1 MTFNA
6 GRKNS
11 KRSTLGVATD
21 GMSVGHKRSSVLKTF
36 ALSYRPVFTLL
47 LTISLIPLTAMGEG
61 TSMIQAAPSSTP
73 PPLDADALPDAP
85 PSSDTT
91 IVRKADPKREKRL
104 QLFIGIESQE
114 PVPYLPPDAKFKGDF
129 KKVTKLAVD
138 RERSVLRFQPTAD
151 GIATLTIEDG
161 KDVKLYEF
169 RLIVGKS
176 TLTKTAQEIQ
186 TLLAD
191 VEGITIKI
199 INNRVVVDGQ
209 VLSPRDMNRIITV
222 ISQYGDSLASSLVT
236 LSPIAQRKIA
246 QAIWNDINIQE
257 ITVRAV
263 NDKFILEGQAA
274 DEKEKEKAFNIAEL
288 YVPDIIKEVGE
299 KDGTIVKIKK
309 SYVLNLITVKASA
322 PKDPGKIIQ
331 LVIHYVELNKNYE
344 KSFKFQFTPTLSDQS
359 QVSFSNTSSTA
370 GGVVSSITGIV
381 SNLLPK
387 LNWAKTHGHAR
398 VLQSSTL
405 LVLDGQKGE
414 IKNTIKI
421 PYATVNSQN
430 QSSTSFEE
438 AGLIANI
445 TPAIFN
451 PRSDSIRI
459 NMDFALKS
467 LLGQTASGPMVS
479 NSSMQTVVIVRSGQ
493 SAAVGGVISST
504 TSTDF
509 NKLPTS
515 NATDPII
522 SLFASKAFQRNQ
534 SQFVVFVTPIIKSSA
549 SQGAEKVKAKF
560 KLRD

>member
-1 MTFNA
+1 M
-6 GRKNS
+6 KI
-11 KRSTLGVATD
+11 KD
-21 GMSVGHKRSSVLKTF
+21 GMNASTRFAFSAVFIGVLGGMLNGSVAQAQGPAPAAS
-36 ALSYRPVFTLL
+36 
-47 LTISLIPLTAMGEG
+47 
-61 TSMIQAAPSSTP
+61 TSMTTAATP
-73 PPLDADALPDAP
+73 PPLDGAPLADAQPKDDPTLVQKP
-85 PSSDTT
+85 
-91 IVRKADPKREKRL
+91 DPKREKRL
-104 QLFIGIESQE
+104 QLFIGVEYQE
-114 PVPYLPPDAKFKGDF
+114 PLPYLPADAKFKGDF
-129 KKVTKLAVD
+129 KKVSKIAID
-138 RERSVLRFQPTAD
+138 RERSVLRFQPTVD
-151 GIATLTIEDG
+151 GIATLTIEDA

-186 TLLAD
+186 ALLSD
-191 VEGITIKI
+191 IEGIAIKI
-199 INNRVVVDGQ
+199 INNRVVIDGQ

-222 ISQYGDSLASSLVT
+222 VAQYGDALASNLVT

-246 QAIWNDINIQE
+246 QAIWNDINNPE

-263 NDKFILEGQAA
+263 NDKFILEGMAA
-274 DEKEKEKAFNIAEL
+274 DEKEKERAFNIAEI
-288 YVPDIIKEVGE
+288 YVPDIIKEGGE
-299 KDGTIVKIKK
+299 KDGTIVKLKK
-309 SYVLNLITVKASA
+309 TYVLNLIQVKPSA

-344 KSFKFQFTPTLSDQS
+344 KSFKFQFTPTLSDNS
-359 QVSFSNTSSTA
+359 QVSFTNSSSAA

-421 PYATVNSQN
+421 PYATVNTQN
-430 QSSTSFEE
+430 QASTSFEE

-459 NMDFALKS
+459 NMDFAMKS
-467 LLGQTASGPMVS
+467 LLGQTAQGPMVS

-515 NATDPII
+515 NATDPYY
-522 SLFASKAFQRNQ
+522 FALCFKGFSAKSEPVRGVCHADHQVEREPRRGEGQ
-534 SQFVVFVTPIIKSSA
+534 SEVQTPR
-549 SQGAEKVKAKF
+549 
-560 KLRD
+560 LRS